1 MPIEIRMP
9 RLVDTMT
16 QGAVVAWRK
25 REGELVRAGEVIAEI
40 EADKATVDL
49 EAPGA
54 GTLAR
59 IIVPVGARIRPSSFQ
74 LLLDPE
80 LLDWGC

>member
-9 RLVDTMT
+9 RLAGYDA

-25 REGELVRAGEVIAEI
+25 QEVSRCGLGEVIAEI

-49 EAPGA
+49 AAARRWDA
-54 GTLAR
+54 GPDHRAR
-59 IIVPVGARIRPSSFQ
+59 QRIRPSSFQ

>member
-1 MPIEIRMP
+1 MSIEIRMP

-25 REGELVRAGEVIAEI
+25 QEGERVRAGEVIAEI
-40 EADKATVDL
+40 EAEKATVDL
-49 EAPGA
+49 EAPGD

-59 IIVPVGARIRPSSFQ
+59 IIVPVGAGKV
-74 LLLDPE
+74 D
-80 LLDWGC
+80 